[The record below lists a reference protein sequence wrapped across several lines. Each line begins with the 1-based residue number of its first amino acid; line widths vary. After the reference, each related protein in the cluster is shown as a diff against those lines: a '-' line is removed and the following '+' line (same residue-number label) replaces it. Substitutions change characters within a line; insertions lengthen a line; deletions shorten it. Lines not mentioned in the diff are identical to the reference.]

1 MYTLYQKKGAVR
13 MPGTAAGPESAGGGA
28 LRGRG
33 QDLPLRHAQH
43 DGLHGHGPGME
54 VYEL

>member
-1 MYTLYQKKGAVR
+1 